1 MRTIAA
7 KVLDPTH
14 LELTEPLSAR
24 SGTEVAVTVS
34 DMARG
39 STGVPLTGGG
49 PTTVPRALRFRQ
61 REQEWCRTHGD
72 VLRGYVGQWVVLE
85 GEEIVAHG
93 DDVTRLVEQARG
105 RGIRSPYVFF
115 IEPSEPGVAK
125 IGL

>member
-7 KVLDPTH
+7 RVLDPTH

-34 DMARG
+34 DSPLG
-39 STGVPLTGGG
+39 SVGESVAEPR
-49 PTTVPRALRFRQ
+49 PTSVPRPLRLRQ
-61 REQEWCRTHGD
+61 REQEWCRTHGE
-72 VLRGYVGQWVVLE
+72 VLRGYEGQWIVLE

-93 DDVTRLVEQARG
+93 DDVTRLVEQARD

-115 IEPSEPGVAK
+115 VEPTEPGVVK